1 MSGKQKLVVM
11 AGVCLVALMILFP
24 PWKYTIPSSAYIF
37 YSQPGPYGFLFFPPS
52 PSDDYSGLVI
62 DFSRLLI
69 QIAGVGLVVG
79 GLLAV
84 TKGGK

>member
-11 AGVCLVALMILFP
+11 AGVCLVALMTLFP
-24 PWKYTIPSSAYIF
+24 PWQYIDRYSAYGLV
-37 YSQPGPYGFLFFPPS
+37 SLPGPYGFLFFPPS
-52 PSDDYSGLVI
+52 PSDDHLGLEI
-62 DFSRLLI
+62 DSSRLLV